1 MAEDGKLRAKRR
13 SIAVFSISALDLF
26 AAALGA
32 FILIVLV
39 LFPYYKLGGTDVSME
54 ELEEQVRKRRFAA
67 ETTRTDMSVIRALQS
82 EIRFLDK
89 QYLTTQ
95 TEMSE
100 TEAKLD
106 EVLKAITEIEIPD
119 PQPQPEPEPIPD
131 PEPKPDPPEPP
142 RSINRGVPFYILG
155 LATDKRDVVI
165 LVDMSG
171 SMKAHRNKVTQA
183 LNEILSQMK
192 PDNRFA
198 IIGYRGGPTYDS
210 YPSNGQ
216 LVRADS
222 VTLSRA
228 KSFVDNMPS
237 RFGGGTPTQSA
248 LVRTLN
254 LRPEALI
261 LMSDG
266 APDDGKPGAI
276 IRNVTL
282 RNRGRAEIHT
292 VAIGDYTSDK
302 KLTVFLQELANQNR
316 GEFVGR
322 SR

>member
-1 MAEDGKLRAKRR
+1 MRSKRR
-13 SIAVFSISALDLF
+13 SISVFSISALDLF

-39 LFPYYKLGGTDVSME
+39 LFPYYKLGGTEVSME

-67 ETTRTDMSVIRALQS
+67 ESEQTEMAAIRAIQS
-82 EIRFLDK
+82 EIRLLDK

-100 TEAKLD
+100 TEAKLQ
-106 EVLKAITEIEIPD
+106 EVLKQTAEIEIPD
-119 PQPQPEPEPIPD
+119 PKPLPEPVEPEPD
-131 PEPKPDPPEPP
+131 PEPDPPEPP
-142 RSINRGVPFYILG
+142 RSINRGVPFSILG

-165 LVDMSG
+165 VVDMSG
-171 SMKAHRNKVTQA
+171 SMQEHRSNVVQA

-192 PDNRFA
+192 ADNRFS
-198 IIGYRGGPTYDS
+198 IMGYRGGPTYES
-210 YPSNGQ
+210 FPPSGQ

-222 VTLSRA
+222 STLSQARQ
-228 KSFVDNMPS
+228 FVDRLPRN
-237 RFGGGTPTQSA
+237 FGGGTPTQNA
-248 LVRTLN
+248 LLRSLN

-261 LMSDG
+261 LISDG
-266 APDDGKPGAI
+266 APDDGSPDQI
-276 IRNVTL
+276 IRNVTN

-292 VAIGDYTSDK
+292 VAIGDYTSNK
-302 KLTVFLQELANQNR
+302 RLTLFLQELANRNR